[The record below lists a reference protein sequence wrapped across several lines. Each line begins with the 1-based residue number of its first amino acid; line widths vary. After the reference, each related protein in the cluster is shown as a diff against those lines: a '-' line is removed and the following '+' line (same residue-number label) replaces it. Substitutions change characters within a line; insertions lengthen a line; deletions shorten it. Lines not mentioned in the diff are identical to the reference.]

1 MRSLWPVL
9 LLAPPLL
16 AGPAIV
22 LSRIDRTGLPPYEG
36 EKGRI
41 YILTGEGCASLHPEV
56 QVVLRRPGTG
66 LQAGR
71 LVILEAAGNSAVGRL
86 VAPGEA
92 YPMKGD
98 EALPQAE
105 KPPIRFSPP
114 PAPAAKPQPQS
125 RAAAGRK
132 ARHKARPESPVV
144 PKA

>member
-1 MRSLWPVL
+1 MRSLWPALVL
-9 LLAPPLL
+9 AAPLL

-36 EKGRI
+36 EQGKI
-41 YILTGEGCASLHPEV
+41 YILKGEGCAALHAEA
-56 QVVLRRPGTG
+56 QVLLRRPGGG

-71 LVILEAAGNSAVGRL
+71 LVIIQAAADSAVGRL

-105 KPPIRFSPP
+105 TP
-114 PAPAAKPQPQS
+114 PAKPSPAQAPAPKPQPQ
-125 RAAAGRK
+125 AAGRK
-132 ARHKARPESPVV
+132 PRRKARPQPV
-144 PKA
+144 PAKA